1 MSVTETLDAP
11 VAQSKPF
18 RVLICDDQP
27 DVLEAL
33 RLLLKGQGWQAVAV
47 DSPEALYHAIRTE
60 IFDLI
65 LVDLNYTRDTTSGA
79 EGIDLLSDPGIA
91 GQRDAGHGDDGV
103 EQFRSGRRGY
113 AARRLRFHPE
123 AVGQ

>member
-1 MSVTETLDAP
+1 MSVMETLDAP

-27 DVLEAL
+27 DVLVAL

-47 DSPEALYHAIRTE
+47 DSPQALYHAIRTE

-79 EGIDLLSDPGIA
+79 EGIDLLSTLESQGNTTPVMVMTAWSSFDLA
-91 GQRDAGHGDDGV
+91 
-103 EQFRSGRRGY
+103 
-113 AARRLRFHPE
+113 
-123 AVGQ
+123 